1 MELLK
6 KYFPYSFKGTDT
18 LVGLIIRC
26 IILLVVGAVL
36 TFLIGILRAVP
47 VVGLLVGLVCGLIDL
62 YILISIILAIL
73 NFLKVLK

>member
-1 MELLK
+1 MAMLK
-6 KYFPYSFKGTDT
+6 QFFPYSFKGTDN